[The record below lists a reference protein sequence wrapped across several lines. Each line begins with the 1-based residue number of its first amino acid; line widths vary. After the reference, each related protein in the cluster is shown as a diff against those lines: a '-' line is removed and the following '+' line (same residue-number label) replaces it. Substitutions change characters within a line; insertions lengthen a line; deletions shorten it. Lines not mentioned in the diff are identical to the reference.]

1 MERKP
6 WHEHAA
12 SRLKEFLEDLK
23 SAKTGPGGLN
33 RPSWLM
39 TYSGMR
45 IMLNGANLP
54 KNHDEIRQLVLEI
67 ESELGLNN
75 NDLLQFI
82 ESEKQLA
89 AAKAA
94 EKANSEKT

>member
-1 MERKP
+1 
-6 WHEHAA
+6 
-12 SRLKEFLEDLK
+12 
-23 SAKTGPGGLN
+23 
-33 RPSWLM
+33 
-39 TYSGMR
+39 
-45 IMLNGANLP
+45 MLNGANLP
-54 KNHDEIRQLVLEI
+54 KNHDEIRQLVVEI